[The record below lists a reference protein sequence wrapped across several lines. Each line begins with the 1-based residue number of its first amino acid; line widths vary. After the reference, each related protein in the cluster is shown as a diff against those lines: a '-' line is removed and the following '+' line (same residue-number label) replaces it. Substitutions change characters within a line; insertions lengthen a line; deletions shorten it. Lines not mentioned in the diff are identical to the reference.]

1 MQYNKK
7 SVEDID
13 VSGKKVIV
21 RCDFNVPQ
29 DENGNIT
36 DDKRIRASLET
47 INYLLSHNAAVI
59 LCSHLGRPKGEVNM
73 KYSLAPVAKRLSEL
87 LGQEVKLAKDVVGE
101 DAKKLA
107 AEVKPGEVV
116 LLENVRFE
124 KGETKNDAALAK
136 AMADMADIYVND
148 AFGTAH
154 RAHFHRRHRR
164 LPAGCMRFPD
174 QEGNLHHGQGSE
186 RPGSSVRCNP
196 GRR

>member
-124 KGETKNDAALAK
+124 KGEGIEKRQDDFAAEVASMVK
-136 AMADMADIYVND
+136 
-148 AFGTAH
+148 
-154 RAHFHRRHRR
+154 
-164 LPAGCMRFPD
+164 
-174 QEGNLHHGQGSE
+174 
-186 RPGSSVRCNP
+186 
-196 GRR
+196 

>member
-101 DAKKLA
+101 DKEAGFRGSA
-107 AEVKPGEVV
+107 GP
-116 LLENVRFE
+116 RC
-124 KGETKNDAALAK
+124 
-136 AMADMADIYVND
+136 
-148 AFGTAH
+148 
-154 RAHFHRRHRR
+154 
-164 LPAGCMRFPD
+164 PARERSFREGRD
-174 QEGNLHHGQGSE
+174 QE
-186 RPGSSVRCNP
+186 
-196 GRR
+196 

>member
-107 AEVKPGEVV
+107 SEVQPGHAV
-116 LLENVRFE
+116 LLENV
-124 KGETKNDAALAK
+124 
-136 AMADMADIYVND
+136 
-148 AFGTAH
+148 
-154 RAHFHRRHRR
+154 HRR

-186 RPGSSVRCNP
+186 RPGASVRCYS